1 VTDRSPAIFEAASL
15 DLTARIVTAFA
26 APQKVAHGA

>member
-15 DLTARIVTAFA
+15 DLTARIVTALA
-26 APQKVAHGA
+26 AAERVAYGA